1 MVATH
6 PQKRARQSAMKDRL
20 IHKWFISM
28 VRVIPFSGLGKKN
41 INVVYWLAGWASI
54 VETYLKPNVQKN
66 NHNALWR
73 MENKQWNKPAP
84 HTLVSTQNRLAQIV
98 DGLLSSFSVFKL
110 QSGGKPPYSNRRM
123 LLWLP
128 QAGVA
133 LNQKAFKQLQ
143 LPRRSMISGFTW
155 LKPGCPKI
163 WWLMRLSPLWS
174 FSPF

>member
-1 MVATH
+1 
-6 PQKRARQSAMKDRL
+6 MKDRL

-110 QSGGKPPYSNRRM
+110 QSGGSHHIQTDACCCGYPKQA
-123 LLWLP
+123 WLSTKSLQTATTPKKIHDIWVYLTETRVP
-128 QAGVA
+128 QNLMAY
-133 LNQKAFKQLQ
+133 AFI
-143 LPRRSMISGFTW
+143 PVMIIFPI
-155 LKPGCPKI
+155 LIAIFCV
-163 WWLMRLSPLWS
+163 
-174 FSPF
+174 